1 MNSSA
6 DILWIE
12 VIKAVRSR
20 VPYMTAAGFLL
31 FPLASAFL
39 MFIYRDP
46 EFARS
51 LGILNVKAELIAGKA
66 DWPTYLSMFAQG
78 IAIGG
83 IFLFSLVCSWV
94 FGREFADRTVT
105 DLLAVPVARSRILVA
120 KYIVVGL
127 WCAALTLE
135 VIAVGLPLGALLRL
149 PPVDSGV
156 ILHGV
161 ATTIVAAVL
170 VTIGVFPFAYF
181 AGVGHGYLL
190 PIGMA
195 MITVLLANVIAVI
208 GWGGYFPWSI
218 PALYAAANGSS
229 AELTPASYLIVAL
242 TGGAGILLT
251 VRWWNT
257 ADISV

>member
-1 MNSSA
+1 MNSAA

-12 VIKAVRSR
+12 TIKAIRSR
-20 VPYMTAAGFLL
+20 LPFITAAGFLL

-46 EFARS
+46 EFARNA
-51 LGILNVKAELIAGKA
+51 GILNVKAELIAGKA
-66 DWPTYLSMFAQG
+66 DWPTYLSMLAQG
-78 IAIGG
+78 ISIGG

-105 DLLAVPVARSRILVA
+105 NLLAVPVARSRILIA
-120 KYIVVGL
+120 KFIVFGL

-135 VIAVGLPLGALLRL
+135 VIAVSLPLGVLLRL

-156 ILHGV
+156 ILNGI
-161 ATTIVAAVL
+161 ATTIVAAIL
-170 VTIGVFPFAYF
+170 VAIVVSPFAYF
-181 AGVGHGYLL
+181 AGLGRGYLL

-208 GWGGYFPWSI
+208 GWGGFFPWSI
-218 PALYAAANGSS
+218 PALFAAASGSP
-229 AELTPASYLIVAL
+229 AELTPTSYLIVAL

-251 VRWWNT
+251 ARWWNT
-257 ADISV
+257 ADITV